1 MFKTIDPAGD
11 LAIARTVHLQPIE
24 TIAAALNIP
33 PEALYRYGPHKA
45 KVPLAFASPAMAAP
59 RGKLVLVTAISPT
72 PAGEGKTTTS
82 IGLGDALRRQGLNTA
97 ICLREPSLGPCFG
110 AKGGATGGGRAQV
123 GPMSE
128 INLHFTGDL
137 HAISAAHN
145 LLAAMID
152 NHIYWG
158 NALNLD
164 PRRITWPRTLDLND
178 RALRDIVT
186 GLGGPGNGAP
196 RQSGYDITA
205 ASEIMAILC
214 LAESLADL
222 EQRLGDIVIGRD
234 MSKRL
239 VRARELNATGAMAAL
254 LRDALAPNLAQTLEG
269 TPAFIHGGPFA
280 NIAQG
285 CNSVIATK
293 TALGLA
299 DYVVTEAGFG
309 ADLGGEKFLDIKC
322 RKAGLTPAACV
333 VVATVRALK
342 MHGGI
347 PLHDLG
353 GEHVGAVR
361 AGCANLLRHVG
372 NMRKYGLPVVVA
384 INRFTADTPA
394 ELAAVEAACAAAGV
408 RVAACNHWAE
418 GGAGAQELASAVRA
432 LCETPSSF
440 QLLYPDDMPLADKIR
455 TVATQIYGAAEVSF
469 EPAAARQLRE
479 FASAGFAALPVCMA
493 KTQYSFSADPTL
505 RGAPENF
512 SLKIREIRLAAGAGF
527 IVALCGEILT
537 MPGLPRHPAAEHIF
551 LDSNGEIGGLS

>member
-1 MFKTIDPAGD
+1 MFRTIDPASD
-11 LAIARTVHLQPIE
+11 LAIARATPLQPIE
-24 TIAAALNIP
+24 AVAAALNIP

-45 KVPLAFASPAMAAP
+45 KVPLDFATSAMAAP

-82 IGLGDALRRQGLNTA
+82 IGLGDALRRQGVKVA

-164 PRRITWPRTLDLND
+164 TRRITWPRTVDLND
-178 RALRDIVT
+178 RALRDIVS

-196 RQSGYDITA
+196 RQTGYDITA
-205 ASEIMAILC
+205 ASEVMAILC

-234 MSKRL
+234 MNKRL

-299 DYVVTEAGFG
+299 DFVITEAGFG

-342 MHGGI
+342 MHGGV
-347 PLHDLG
+347 PLHELG
-353 GEHVGAVR
+353 TEHVEAVR
-361 AGCANLLRHVG
+361 AGCANLLRHAG
-372 NMRKYGLPVVVA
+372 NMRQYGLPVVVA

-394 ELAAVEAACAAAGV
+394 ELAAVEAACAGAGIKV
-408 RVAACNHWAE
+408 VACNHWAA
-418 GGAGAQELASAVRA
+418 GGAGALELASVVRA
-432 LCETPSSF
+432 LSDTPSSF
-440 QLLYPDDMPLADKIR
+440 QLLYPDDLPLAEKIR
-455 TVATQIYGAAEVSF
+455 TVATQIYGATDVTF
-469 EPAAARQLRE
+469 EPAAAKQLRE
-479 FASAGFAALPVCMA
+479 FTSAGFAALPVCMA

-505 RGAPENF
+505 RGAPDHF
-512 SLKIREIRLAAGAGF
+512 SLNIREVRLAAGAGF
-527 IVALCGEILT
+527 IVALCGNILT

-551 LDSNGEIGGLS
+551 LDANGEIGGLS

>member
-1 MFKTIDPAGD
+1 
-11 LAIARTVHLQPIE
+11 
-24 TIAAALNIP
+24 
-33 PEALYRYGPHKA
+33 
-45 KVPLAFASPAMAAP
+45 
-59 RGKLVLVTAISPT
+59 
-72 PAGEGKTTTS
+72 
-82 IGLGDALRRQGLNTA
+82 
-97 ICLREPSLGPCFG
+97 
-110 AKGGATGGGRAQV
+110 
-123 GPMSE
+123 MSE

-158 NALNLD
+158 NALKLD
-164 PRRITWPRTLDLND
+164 PTRITWRRTVDLND
-178 RALRDIVT
+178 RALRDMVT

-196 RQSGYDITA
+196 RQTGYDITA
-205 ASEIMAILC
+205 ASEVMAILC

-234 MSKRL
+234 TGKRL

-309 ADLGGEKFLDIKC
+309 ADLGAEKFLDIKC
-322 RKAGLTPAACV
+322 RMAGLTPAACV

-342 MHGGI
+342 MHGGVA
-347 PLHDLG
+347 LHELG
-353 GEHVGAVR
+353 TEHVDAVR

-384 INRFTADTPA
+384 INRFTADTEA
-394 ELAAVEAACAAAGV
+394 ELAAVEAACAAAGTQV
-408 RVAACNHWAE
+408 VACNHWAE
-418 GGAGAQELASAVRA
+418 GGAGALELASAVRE

-440 QLLYPDDMPLADKIR
+440 QLLYPDDMALEEKIR
-455 TVATQIYGAAEVSF
+455 TVATRIYGATEVSF

-493 KTQYSFSADPTL
+493 KTQYSFSADPAL
-505 RGAPENF
+505 RGAPDDF
-512 SLKIREIRLAAGAGF
+512 SIKIREVRLAAGAQF
-527 IVALCGEILT
+527 VVAFCGEILT
-537 MPGLPRHPAAEHIF
+537 MPGLPRHPAAERIF
-551 LDSNGEIGGLS
+551 LDARGEIGGLS